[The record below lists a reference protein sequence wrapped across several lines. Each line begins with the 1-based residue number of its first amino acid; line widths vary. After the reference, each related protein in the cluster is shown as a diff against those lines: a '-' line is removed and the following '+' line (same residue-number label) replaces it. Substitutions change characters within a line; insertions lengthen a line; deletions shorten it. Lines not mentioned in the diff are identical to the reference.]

1 MGKGSLCLSY
11 CCCEA
16 NGGQCLYLTFKNST
30 NVREKGVAVP
40 VYLPRNAMERFA
52 AEVEKLIHGPLR
64 EVHKDTKA
72 SL

>member
-1 MGKGSLCLSY
+1 
-11 CCCEA
+11 
-16 NGGQCLYLTFKNST
+16 LYLTFKNST